1 VIRLLSVV
9 AAMGHPR
16 PHKARSRWPSTH
28 CSVCRALANV
38 NGRETCARW
47 GGPVGQLD
55 RRGRDRGGP
64 SAAASGEVRSTAAL
78 RASRCGHVAGEFVL
92 TGEPSMASWF
102 CPVIAGLPSGGQQ
115 NCPVN
120 VDQYCAARDS
130 EARLGLSRHADWL
143 DAIRVE
149 GVRHE
154 HWFGDGVRHHWLLL
168 LARLVPPPVIA
179 SGTGR
184 LTSLAAAPDRQLRDA
199 RSQRPSALTASTS
212 ARPGGCMRP
221 AAIRASTLATF
232 TADQLLRGR
241 RGVYRCRK

>member
-1 VIRLLSVV
+1 MNPYL
-9 AAMGHPR
+9 R
-16 PHKARSRWPSTH
+16 P
-28 CSVCRALANV
+28 
-38 NGRETCARW
+38 
-47 GGPVGQLD
+47 LD
-55 RRGRDRGGP
+55 
-64 SAAASGEVRSTAAL
+64 STAPTPH
-78 RASRCGHVAGEFVL
+78 GWTIEPAGPWN
-92 TGEPSMASWF
+92 G
-102 CPVIAGLPSGGQQ
+102 
-115 NCPVN
+115 
-120 VDQYCAARDS
+120 
-130 EARLGLSRHADWL
+130 WL